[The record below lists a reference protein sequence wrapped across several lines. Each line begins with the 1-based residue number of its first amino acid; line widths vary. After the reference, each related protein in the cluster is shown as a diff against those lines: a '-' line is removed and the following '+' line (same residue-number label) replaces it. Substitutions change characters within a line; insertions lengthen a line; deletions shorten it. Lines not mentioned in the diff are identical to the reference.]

1 MLKEQILQIQEQA
14 SDLRVIVIGD
24 IMIDRYY
31 HGVVSRISPEAPV
44 PVLDWRKTV
53 DRPGGASNVAL
64 NLKKLNCQVEMI
76 SVIGKDW
83 LFNLFTLGLMFPI
96 NVAIL
101 PVYFVLRQMN
111 EIGIVTHFYQEED
124 RATTLKSRFL
134 ADHHQLLRLDQE
146 DTHPIS
152 SEAES
157 FILNSFSQ
165 AIKKGI
171 STVILQDYN
180 KGIFQ
185 EDLIHQIISLANLNQ
200 IPVCVDPKKDHFFD
214 YKNVSLFKPNLKEAK
229 AALQIPSH
237 KKVNIQVIFDELL
250 LKLNCKNLMITLAS
264 EGLIIGNELE
274 SKIVPTKERLV
285 KDVSGAGDTVIS
297 VAAICTALNVSHAV
311 MADLCNL
318 AGGIVCES
326 PGVST
331 ITWEAIVK
339 DLK

>member
-76 SVIGKDW
+76 SVIGKDDYA
-83 LFNLFTLGLMFPI
+83 TI
-96 NVAIL
+96 AQ
-101 PVYFVLRQMN
+101 RQMN
-111 EIGIVTHFYQEED
+111 EIGIVTHFY
-124 RATTLKSRFL
+124 
-134 ADHHQLLRLDQE
+134 RLDQE

-285 KDVSGAGDTVIS
+285 KD
-297 VAAICTALNVSHAV
+297 AICTALNVSHAV

>member
-1 MLKEQILQIQEQA
+1 
-14 SDLRVIVIGD
+14 
-24 IMIDRYY
+24 MIDRYY

-76 SVIGKDW
+76 SVIGKDDSA
-83 LFNLFTLGLMFPI
+83 TI
-96 NVAIL
+96 AK
-101 PVYFVLRQMN
+101 RQMN

-311 MADLCNL
+311 MAELCNL

>member
-14 SDLRVIVIGD
+14 TDLRVIVIGD

-76 SVIGKDW
+76 SVIGKDDSA
-83 LFNLFTLGLMFPI
+83 TI
-96 NVAIL
+96 AK
-101 PVYFVLRQMN
+101 RQMN

>member
-14 SDLRVIVIGD
+14 TDLRVIVIGD

-64 NLKKLNCQVEMI
+64 NLKKLNCHVEMI
-76 SVIGKDW
+76 SVIGKDDYA
-83 LFNLFTLGLMFPI
+83 TI
-96 NVAIL
+96 AK
-101 PVYFVLRQMN
+101 RQMN